1 MTSEQVDFKLK
12 EVLKDFEDKTIHD
25 TSQLDVPVS
34 TLEGKT
40 QKEIYNMAPELTFG
54 FLLSS
59 MLSGAIKPK
68 DPAEAA
74 KLYRLAAKVHN
85 RELRTDGLWQ
95 MDENEVKDLKD
106 LLKKVEGN
114 LSMVKFMAPVWI
126 KLEDLETELKD
137 KREKASPAAESK

>member
-12 EVLKDFEDKTIHD
+12 EVLKDFEDKVIHD
-25 TSQLDVPVS
+25 TSQLDVPTS

-40 QKEIYNMAPELTFG
+40 QKEVYNMSPELTFG

-68 DPAEAA
+68 DPSEAA

-85 RELRTDGLWQ
+85 KELTSGGIWPIEEQ
-95 MDENEVKDLKD
+95 EVKDLKD

-126 KLEDLETELKD
+126 KLEDLETDLKD
-137 KREKASPAAESK
+137 QREKKSPPKET